1 VFLPSYVELTLIYA
15 DENGN
20 PGIVRTIPL
29 KGVYTKTQSEGES
42 ADTKTARRLGQ
53 VAPAIDSLK
62 GTDGYV
68 NPQAYKDL
76 YNAYVQQNPG
86 KGKEY
91 LDNYPVEIY
100 INPTERRLFKS

>member
-1 VFLPSYVELTLIYA
+1 
-15 DENGN
+15 
-20 PGIVRTIPL
+20 
-29 KGVYTKTQSEGES
+29 
-42 ADTKTARRLGQ
+42 
-53 VAPAIDSLK
+53 LK

-86 KGKEY
+86 KGKEF
-91 LDNYPVEIY
+91 LDNYPVELY